1 MVRCRYEHSKA
12 GGAAVKSYVF
22 RVAVED
28 DAMETGEK
36 AYHAYCPALKGATR
50 GGAPTTKPW
59 RMSARQSS
67 CTLRI
72 YGSPDLE
79 FRSIPS

>member
-1 MVRCRYEHSKA
+1 
-12 GGAAVKSYVF
+12 VKSYVF
-22 RVAVED
+22 REVIED

-50 GGAPTTKPW
+50 GGVPTTKPW
-59 RMSARQSS
+59 RMCARQSS

-72 YGSPDLE
+72 YGSQDAEYLLI
-79 FRSIPS
+79 RKWADWNGRRRR